1 MKNPTIDDFPAHIQA
16 RIRAAWAVEDA
27 KKAAHGGQDGAG
39 RAFVVKGGPTPVQ
52 MEKPPSQGK
61 IKRYTKMPK
70 GPNKTEQAYN
80 LRFLAGEGRYEA
92 ITLRLPGGSR
102 YTPDWMSVCP
112 LGFVHLH
119 EVKGAYRHP
128 SQGRALTAWREARA
142 AFPCFRFHWAVWSG
156 REWRFLYREN
166 PAGSYAPACS
176 ASVPEWV
183 AEEIKATWQAARD
196 AGGEMQAFRIIE
208 RMVDRLGYGRMK
220 NNPSLVPNAPLHLQG
235 VATAEPCNGES
246 GC

>member
-1 MKNPTIDDFPAHIQA
+1 MTSGVRVKLSDCSPELRRRLEASLAASDVQPVSRAGNPA
-16 RIRAAWAVEDA
+16 RTREIIAVA
-27 KKAAHGGQDGAG
+27 PRRGNSSAG
-39 RAFVVKGGPTPVQ
+39 R
-52 MEKPPSQGK
+52 
-61 IKRYTKMPK
+61 

-156 REWRFLYREN
+156 REWRFLHDQE
-166 PAGSYAPACS
+166 
-176 ASVPEWV
+176 
-183 AEEIKATWQAARD
+183 KA
-196 AGGEMQAFRIIE
+196 
-208 RMVDRLGYGRMK
+208 
-220 NNPSLVPNAPLHLQG
+220 
-235 VATAEPCNGES
+235 
-246 GC
+246 

>member
-1 MKNPTIDDFPAHIQA
+1 MTSGVRVKLSDCSPELRRRLEASLAASDVQPVSRAGNPA
-16 RIRAAWAVEDA
+16 RTREIIAVA
-27 KKAAHGGQDGAG
+27 PRRGNSSAG
-39 RAFVVKGGPTPVQ
+39 R
-52 MEKPPSQGK
+52 
-61 IKRYTKMPK
+61 

-156 REWRFLYREN
+156 REWRLYQNHEDMEGIARELN
-166 PAGSYAPACS
+166 EQRPHRAGVIVARALRSS
-176 ASVPEWV
+176 RKIV
-183 AEEIKATWQAARD
+183 AE
-196 AGGEMQAFRIIE
+196 IE
-208 RMVDRLGYGRMK
+208 A
-220 NNPSLVPNAPLHLQG
+220 NPSLHRMAHETTKG
-235 VATAEPCNGES
+235 
-246 GC
+246 

>member
-1 MKNPTIDDFPAHIQA
+1 MTTGV
-16 RIRAAWAVEDA
+16 RIRMSECSPELKRRLEAALTASGCAPLSWVGNVHATSERVVVA
-27 KKAAHGGQDGAG
+27 SRRAISGA
-39 RAFVVKGGPTPVQ
+39 R
-52 MEKPPSQGK
+52 
-61 IKRYTKMPK
+61 K

-112 LGFVHLH
+112 LGYVHLH

-166 PAGSYAPACS
+166 DKAHFSEVS
-176 ASVPEWV
+176 DSERR
-183 AEEIKATWQAARD
+183 IK
-196 AGGEMQAFRIIE
+196 
-208 RMVDRLGYGRMK
+208 
-220 NNPSLVPNAPLHLQG
+220 
-235 VATAEPCNGES
+235 
-246 GC
+246 